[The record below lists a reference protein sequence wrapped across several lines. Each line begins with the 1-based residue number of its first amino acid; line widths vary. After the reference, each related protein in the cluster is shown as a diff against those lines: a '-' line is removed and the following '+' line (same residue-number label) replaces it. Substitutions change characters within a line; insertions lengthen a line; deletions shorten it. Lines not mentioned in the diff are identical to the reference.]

1 MMDYDYQSCTET
13 LTSLI
18 SLEFLG
24 CNKCVRLS
32 PLGLVSRVIVKC
44 GECNVVYVPQVQLGK
59 IEG

>member
-18 SLEFLG
+18 SLESLG
-24 CNKCVRLS
+24 CDKCVRLS

-44 GECNVVYVPQVQLGK
+44 GECNECVRNTGS
-59 IEG
+59 IREN